1 METDE
6 LSQQEKEKKERKRK
20 KTTRNAVSKGF
31 LQRIF
36 VNLKKK

>member
-20 KTTRNAVSKGF
+20 KPPEMQSVKVF
-31 LQRIF
+31 FKEYL
-36 VNLKKK
+36 